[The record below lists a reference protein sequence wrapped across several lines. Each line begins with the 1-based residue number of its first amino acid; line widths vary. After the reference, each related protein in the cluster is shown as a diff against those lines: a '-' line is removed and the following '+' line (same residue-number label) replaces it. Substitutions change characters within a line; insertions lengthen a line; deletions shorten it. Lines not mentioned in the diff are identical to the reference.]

1 MILVWGKVSSCRVPN
16 LGCKG
21 EESPGWFIGGIT
33 WWFLK
38 TLCTRH
44 DAWAGVLLWWSCQS
58 PVAHSCGL
66 LNHPNCFHTGRF
78 KLNAKFDADYFIYS
92 LILKTMAT
100 QYTCSLKSVYHPH
113 WLVQWSP
120 HCSCLC
126 IPVHSPWLPGYIHV
140 VQTILVILTMDGHF
154 LGRPYIS
161 TFFLSPIFRI
171 FFSNTDR
178 IVCFNMGFFL

>member
-1 MILVWGKVSSCRVPN
+1 MGCEEAKSPRWFDVSPKNSARDMMHEQEYCDEAAHHQLPIAGAFCIIRIVPM
-16 LGCKG
+16 
-21 EESPGWFIGGIT
+21 
-33 WWFLK
+33 
-38 TLCTRH
+38 
-44 DAWAGVLLWWSCQS
+44 
-58 PVAHSCGL
+58 
-66 LNHPNCFHTGRF
+66 GRMF
-78 KLNAKFDADYFIYS
+78 KLNSKFDADSWLYS
-92 LILKTMAT
+92 LSHFECDG
-100 QYTCSLKSVYHPH
+100 YTCSLNGVYHPN

-154 LGRPYIS
+154 LGRPHIS

-178 IVCFNMGFFL
+178 IVCVLTWASFCSS